1 LFKNP
6 INMAIALQ
14 DIWQHLQRQLFPT
27 LVEEI
32 GELGEKD
39 RQFIEIIALLP
50 LGPLL
55 PRYDWKGVGC
65 PPHARVWILHA
76 LVAKEVYQ
84 FPTREALVDALKAR
98 PTLRRLCGWERA
110 EEVPSL
116 STFCRAFAQ
125 FSADE
130 LPQAIHAALIQR
142 FCGPQLVG
150 HISRDATAI
159 PVPERPSPPA
169 SPVTDRSALE
179 PTVSRKRGRPK
190 KGEERPTPPPTR
202 LQVQPQRTLA
212 ENLADLPRACDC
224 GAKKG
229 SKGHMEY
236 WRGYKLHLDVIDGD
250 IPISAVLTSASTHD
264 SQVAIPLMQMSAER
278 VTALYELMDSA
289 YDAAAIHEY
298 ARTVGHVPI
307 IEPVQRGDWVPLDPA
322 QRQRFGQRSASER
335 VNGRLKDFFG
345 GRTVRVRGAVK
356 VMCHLMFGVLA
367 ISALSLWQ
375 RLC

>member
-1 LFKNP
+1 M
-6 INMAIALQ
+6 IIALQ
-14 DIWQHLQRQLFPT
+14 DIWQHLQRQLFPV

-39 RQFIEIIALLP
+39 RQFVEVVALLP
-50 LGPLL
+50 LGPFL
-55 PRYDWKGVGC
+55 PRYDWKGIGC
-65 PPHARVWILHA
+65 PPHARVWLLHA
-76 LVAKEVYQ
+76 FIAKEVYQ

-98 PTLRRLCGWERA
+98 PSLRRLCGWERA
-110 EEVPSL
+110 EDVPSL

-130 LPQAIHAALIQR
+130 LPQAIHEAVVKK
-142 FCGPQLVG
+142 FCGPHLVG

-159 PVPERPSPPA
+159 TAPERPMLPATALAAQPVPEPMAP
-169 SPVTDRSALE
+169 
-179 PTVSRKRGRPK
+179 RKRGRPK
-190 KGEERPTPPPTR
+190 KGEERPAPPPTR
-202 LQVQPQRTLA
+202 LQVQPHRTLA
-212 ENLADLPRACDC
+212 ENLADLPRACDS

-236 WRGYKLHLDVIDGD
+236 WRGYKLHLDVMDGD

-264 SQVAIPLMQMSAER
+264 SQVAIPLMQMSAQR

-289 YDAAAIHEY
+289 YDAAAIHDY
-298 ARTVGHVPI
+298 VRSLGQVPI

-322 QRQRFGQRSASER
+322 ERQRFGQRSSSER

-345 GRTVRVRGAVK
+345 GRTVRVRGAAK

-367 ISALSLWQ
+367 ITALSLWN